1 MSCGRGYSPDNG
13 DFKFKPVPDA
23 PIFRPTDQE
32 FALGPLAY
40 VAKIRPLAE
49 PFGIC
54 KIIPPKSFRPTFDV
68 DVHRFKFTP
77 RVQRL
82 NELEALTRI
91 KLNFLERLYKFWD
104 LNGRPLKIPTVEKRP
119 LDLQMFHKVVQEE
132 NGFEYCTRERKW
144 SKVASRLG
152 YSVSRQNKGP
162 IASLLRQHYERL
174 LFPYDVF
181 MSGATI
187 GPIDEDLLY
196 FPSGK
201 AKCDTDSNNYT
212 SKSSNP
218 ASPWL
223 SDSTGAV
230 EACGMS
236 ESSNSNESD
245 SAKTASK
252 TLPSDSLPENS
263 PVDKSNTTSGSN
275 DDDHCDSG
283 DKMNCRKATDEP
295 DDQPEKKQLRR
306 SRRMMGMQ
314 NRPLTRTNLPN
325 IPIGRIGSS
334 KELKKLQVHGAGPKM
349 PGVLPELKA
358 SLPVNGSKQSNSSSS
373 AAGSNGMAN
382 GSMVKN
388 CTTNSSIEEA
398 KEAESK
404 VLSLSLSL
412 SLFILVSASFFL
424 LLSTLISIPI
434 HLICFVNLCSN
445 VIAFIS
451 LEFPSFRSPSLS
463 TFSCHLDFSFY
474 LSHHISSC
482 SSDSLHTPSIPT
494 TSSHP

>member
-1 MSCGRGYSPDNG
+1 MSFMSCGRGYSPDNG

-49 PFGIC
+49 PYGIC

-91 KLNFLERLYKFWD
+91 KLNFLERLYKFWE

-152 YSVSRQNKGP
+152 YSVTRQNKGP

-196 FPSGK
+196 CTTGR
-201 AKCDTDSNNYT
+201 ARCDTDTNT
-212 SKSSNP
+212 KSSNP
-218 ASPWL
+218 PSP
-223 SDSTGAV
+223 DTSTSV
-230 EACGMS
+230 LDNMDMNES
-236 ESSNSNESD
+236 SSSNSNECVIVNC
-245 SAKTASK
+245 TARQT
-252 TLPSDSLPENS
+252 TLPNDSLPDNS
-263 PVDKSNTTSGSN
+263 SIDKSNGTVSDCN
-275 DDDHCDSG
+275 DDQHCD
-283 DKMNCRKATDEP
+283 MNNSKVSRKATDEA
-295 DDQPEKKQLRR
+295 DGQPEKKQLRR

-314 NRPLTRTNLPN
+314 NRPLTRNNLPN
-325 IPIGRIGSS
+325 IPIGGIGSS

-358 SLPVNGSKQSNSSSS
+358 NLPVNGSKQSTVSSAA
-373 AAGSNGMAN
+373 AAGSNGNLAN
-382 GSMVKN
+382 GASTVN
-388 CTTNSSIEEA
+388 NSTSSPLVEEA
-398 KEAESK
+398 KEPESK

-412 SLFILVSASFFL
+412 AYSASSFL
-424 LLSTLISIPI
+424 SFR
-434 HLICFVNLCSN
+434 CFVNLCAYL
-445 VIAFIS
+445 IALHS
-451 LEFPSFRSPSLS
+451 LRHLHYSPLLSSIHLSCTSLSVSFPSDPL
-463 TFSCHLDFSFY
+463 TN
-474 LSHHISSC
+474 
-482 SSDSLHTPSIPT
+482 TPLQ
-494 TSSHP
+494 